1 MSFHLHIIQIQHI
14 QADWV
19 SSYIL
24 QSFYK
29 TYVTM
34 KVIPDYGVMLIYV
47 QSPKIKTDKECVGIF
62 CNKMFRQILNIAF
75 ID

>member
-1 MSFHLHIIQIQHI
+1 MGMRMGLITETSLSFHLHIIQIQHI

-19 SSYIL
+19 SSSIL

-34 KVIPDYGVMLIYV
+34 KVIPDYGVMLIYN
-47 QSPKIKTDKECVGIF
+47 PLK
-62 CNKMFRQILNIAF
+62 
-75 ID
+75 